1 VGSGI
6 VSCGGSSLAGGLYFF
21 RQPRPGF
28 PLSGKSLYVREF
40 CFDWNVREL
49 LGNFAVC
56 QGIMLLL
63 MKHL

>member
-1 VGSGI
+1 MGCDI
-6 VSCGGSSLAGGLYFF
+6 VSWGDSSLAGGLYFF

-28 PLSGKSLYVREF
+28 PLSGKSGNVREF

-63 MKHL
+63 MKH